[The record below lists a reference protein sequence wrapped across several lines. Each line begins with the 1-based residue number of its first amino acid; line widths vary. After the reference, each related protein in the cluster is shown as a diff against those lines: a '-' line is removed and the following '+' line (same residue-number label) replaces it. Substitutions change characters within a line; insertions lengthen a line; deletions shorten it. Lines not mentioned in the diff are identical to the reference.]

1 MKKLILYLILLLFGF
16 NTKAQVIANF
26 SISDSIICIYRGV
39 ILTDMSTPNGL
50 TLEWDFG
57 DGTVWVTTNP
67 TVNHWYYTTGLFT
80 IKLKV
85 TDGIFSDSI
94 VKNITVLGFP
104 ISDFSFSPINPTTN
118 DTVQFT
124 NLSTNANSYYW
135 SFNYNYF
142 IPDTNTS
149 TLVNPKHLFDTAGTY
164 FVSLIAINDS
174 AQCSK
179 DSILKQIN
187 VTNPISVEE
196 FLNDIVSEP
205 FPNPTNNEFQIN
217 YSITNTNE
225 ESSLYMY
232 NNQGQKVKSIPLNPL
247 INTVTISV
255 KELPPGIY
263 YYEVN
268 SKNSNHTNFRKLI
281 ISR

>member
-1 MKKLILYLILLLFGF
+1 MKKLGLCLILMLMVF
-16 NTKAQVIANF
+16 NSNAQVTANF
-26 SISDSIICIYRGV
+26 SMSDSVICIYRGV

-57 DGTVWVTTNP
+57 DGTALVTTNP
-67 TVNHWYYTTGLFT
+67 TVNHWYSTLGLFT
-80 IKLKV
+80 IKLTV

-104 ISDFSFSPINPTTN
+104 ISDFSFTPINPTTN

-124 NLSTNANSYYW
+124 NNSSYANSYYW
-135 SFNYNYF
+135 SFNYFNS
-142 IPDTNTS
+142 IDTSTS
-149 TLVNPKHLFDTAGTY
+149 TLVHPKHLYDTAGTY
-164 FVSLIAINDS
+164 YVSLIAINDS
-174 AQCSK
+174 AQCSI
-179 DSILKQIN
+179 DSTLRQII

-196 FLNDIVSEP
+196 FSKEMVSEP
-205 FPNPTNNEFQIN
+205 YPNPTNNEFRVN
-217 YSITNTNE
+217 YSVTNIDE
-225 ESSLYMY
+225 ESSLNVY

-247 INTVTISV
+247 QNTVNISV